1 MNVPLL
7 DLKAQYQGIKNE
19 IMAAAEEIFE
29 SQHFILGPRVETLEK
44 EIAEYCRSRFAVGV
58 SSGSDALLIS
68 LMAEGIGPGDRVL
81 TTPYT
86 FFATAGAIARTGAT
100 PVFADIEKDTYNLS
114 PADVKRVMEGLDE
127 AERSSVKALI
137 PVHLYGQCA
146 EMEPLVAIARQYGM
160 TVIEDAAQAIG
171 AEYRGNRAGAMG
183 DFGCFSFFP
192 SKNLG
197 AFGDGGIVTVQSEAL
212 HERLC
217 ILRGHGA
224 HPKYVHHL
232 VGGNFRLDALQ
243 AAIVSIKLPY
253 LDRWTEARRHNAQR
267 YRQLFAE
274 AGLEGRIQLPVDR
287 QDRHIYNQFV
297 IAVDSG
303 RDELR
308 QVLAKAGIGSEV
320 YYPVPLHLQECFSYL
335 GYKPGQFPVAEKAA
349 LHTLALPVYPELSES
364 QQHYVVETIA
374 RYMGEGG

>member
-7 DLKAQYQGIKNE
+7 DLKAQYPGIKNE
-19 IMAAAEEIFE
+19 VLAAAEEIFE
-29 SQHFILGPRVETLEK
+29 SQQFILGPRVEKLEK
-44 EIAEYCRSRFAVGV
+44 EIAEYCASRFSVGV
-58 SSGSDALLIS
+58 SSGSDALLIC
-68 LMAEGIGPGDRVL
+68 LMAVGIGSGDRVL

-86 FFATAGAIARTGAT
+86 FFATAGAIARTGAI
-100 PVFADIEKDTYNLS
+100 PVFADIDKDTYNLS
-114 PADVKRVMEGLDE
+114 FADARRVMEALDE
-127 AERSSVKALI
+127 AKRSSVKAVI

-146 EMEPLVAIARQYGM
+146 EMDPLLALAREYRM

-171 AEYRGNRAGAMG
+171 AEYRGRRAGAMG

-197 AFGDGGIVTVQSEAL
+197 AFGDGGIVTIQSEAL
-212 HERLC
+212 FERLR

-243 AAIVSIKLPY
+243 AAIVSIKLPH
-253 LDRWTEARRHNAQR
+253 LDRWTEARRRNAQR
-267 YRQLFAE
+267 YRRLFAA
-274 AGLEGRIQLPVDR
+274 AGLEDRIRLPVDC

-297 IAVDSG
+297 IAVDGG
-303 RDELR
+303 RDELKKA
-308 QVLAKAGIGSEV
+308 LAAAGVGSEV
-320 YYPVPLHLQECFSYL
+320 YYPIPLHLQECFAYL
-335 GYKPGQFPVAEKAA
+335 GYKPGDFPVAEEAA
-349 LHTLALPVYPELSES
+349 RRTLALPVYPELSES

-374 RYMGEGG
+374 GFMGEGG

>member
-19 IMAAAEEIFE
+19 VLAAAEEIFE
-29 SQHFILGPRVETLEK
+29 RQQFILGPRVEKLEK
-44 EIAEYCRSRFAVGV
+44 EIAQYCRSRFAVGV
-58 SSGSDALLIS
+58 SSGSDALLIC
-68 LMAEGIGPGDRVL
+68 LMADGIGPGDRVL

-100 PVFADIEKDTYNLS
+100 PVFADIEEDTYNLS
-114 PADVKRVMEGLDE
+114 PADVKRVMEELGE

-146 EMEPLVAIARQYGM
+146 EMEPLLAIARQYKM

-212 HERLC
+212 YERLR

-243 AAIVSIKLPY
+243 AAIVSIKLPH
-253 LDRWTEARRHNAQR
+253 LDRWTEARRHNARR
-267 YRQLFAE
+267 YRRLFAE
-274 AGLEGRIQLPVDR
+274 ASLEDRIRLPVDR

-308 QVLAKAGIGSEV
+308 QVLAEAGVGSEV
-320 YYPVPLHLQECFSYL
+320 YYPIPLHLQECFSYL

-374 RYMGEGG
+374 RYMGEDG

>member
-19 IMAAAEEIFE
+19 VMAAAEEIFE
-29 SQHFILGPRVETLEK
+29 SQQFILGPRVEKLEK
-44 EIAEYCRSRFAVGV
+44 EIAEYCASRFAVGV
-58 SSGSDALLIS
+58 SSGSDALLIC
-68 LMAEGIGPGDRVL
+68 LMADGIGPGDRVL

-100 PVFADIEKDTYNLS
+100 PVFADIEEDTYNLS
-114 PADVKRVMEGLDE
+114 PADVKQVMEALDE

-146 EMEPLVAIARQYGM
+146 EMEPLLAVARQYEM

-197 AFGDGGIVTVQSEAL
+197 AFGDGGIVTVQSETL
-212 HERLC
+212 YERLR

-243 AAIVSIKLPY
+243 AAIVSIKLPH
-253 LDRWTEARRHNAQR
+253 LDRWTEARRRNAQR
-267 YRQLFAE
+267 YRRLFAE
-274 AGLEGRIQLPVDR
+274 AGLEDRIRLPVDR

-308 QVLAKAGIGSEV
+308 QVLAQAGIGSEV
-320 YYPVPLHLQECFSYL
+320 YYPIPLHLQECFSYL
-335 GYKPGQFPVAEKAA
+335 GYQPGQFPVAEKAA

-374 RYMGEGG
+374 RFMGEGG

>member
-7 DLKAQYQGIKNE
+7 DLKAQYQGIKDD
-19 IMAAAEEIFE
+19 ILTVAQEIFD
-29 SQHFILGPRVETLEK
+29 SQHFILGPRVEKLEK
-44 EIAEYCRSRFAVGV
+44 QIAEYCRSRFAVGV

-68 LMAEGIGPGDRVL
+68 LMAAGIGPGDRVL

-100 PVFADIEKDTYNLS
+100 PVFADIEPDTYNLS
-114 PADVKRVMEGLDE
+114 AAEVRRVLESMDE
-127 AERSSVKALI
+127 RERSSVKAVV

-146 EMEPLVAIARQYGM
+146 EMDPILEIARRWKM

-171 AEYRGNRAGAMG
+171 AEYHGNRAGAMG

-197 AFGDGGIVTVQSEAL
+197 AFGDGGVVTIQAEAL
-212 HERLC
+212 DQRLR
-217 ILRGHGA
+217 ILRGHGT
-224 HPKYVHHL
+224 HPKYVHHM

-243 AAIVSIKLPY
+243 AAIVSIKLPH
-253 LDRWTEARRHNAQR
+253 LDGWTQARQENAQR
-267 YRQLFAE
+267 YRRLFAG
-274 AGLEGRIQLPVDR
+274 AGLEDRIRLPVDR

-297 IAVDSG
+297 IRVDSG

-308 QVLAKAGIGSEV
+308 QVLTEAGVGSEV
-320 YYPVPLHLQECFSYL
+320 YYPIPLHLQECFSYL
-335 GYKPGQFPVAEKAA
+335 GYRPGDFPVAEEAA
-349 LHTLALPVYPELSES
+349 RHTLALPVYPELSES
-364 QQHYVVETIA
+364 QQRYVVETIG
-374 RYMGEGG
+374 RFMREDG

>member
-19 IMAAAEEIFE
+19 VLAAAEEIFE
-29 SQHFILGPRVETLEK
+29 RQQFILGPRVEKLEK
-44 EIAEYCRSRFAVGV
+44 EIAQYCRSRFAVGV
-58 SSGSDALLIS
+58 SSGSDALLIC
-68 LMAEGIGPGDRVL
+68 LMADGIGPGDRVL

-100 PVFADIEKDTYNLS
+100 PVFADIEEDTYNLS
-114 PADVKRVMEGLDE
+114 PADVKRVMEELDE

-146 EMEPLVAIARQYGM
+146 EMEPLLAIARQYKM

-212 HERLC
+212 YERLR

-243 AAIVSIKLPY
+243 AAIVSIKLPH
-253 LDRWTEARRHNAQR
+253 LDRWTEARRHNARR
-267 YRQLFAE
+267 YRRLFAE
-274 AGLEGRIQLPVDR
+274 AGLEDRIRLPVDR

-308 QVLAKAGIGSEV
+308 QVLAEAGVGSEV
-320 YYPVPLHLQECFSYL
+320 YYPIPLHLQECFSYL

-364 QQHYVVETIA
+364 QQHYVVETIG
-374 RYMGEGG
+374 RYMGKGG

>member
-19 IMAAAEEIFE
+19 VLAAAEEIFE
-29 SQHFILGPRVETLEK
+29 RQQFILGPRVEKLEK
-44 EIAEYCRSRFAVGV
+44 EIAQYCRSRFAVGV
-58 SSGSDALLIS
+58 SSGSDALLIC
-68 LMAEGIGPGDRVL
+68 LMADGIGPGDRVL

-100 PVFADIEKDTYNLS
+100 PVFADIEEDTYNLS
-114 PADVKRVMEGLDE
+114 PADVKRVMEELDE

-146 EMEPLVAIARQYGM
+146 EMEPLLAIARQYKM

-212 HERLC
+212 YERLR

-243 AAIVSIKLPY
+243 AAIVSIKLPH
-253 LDRWTEARRHNAQR
+253 LDRWTEARRHNARR
-267 YRQLFAE
+267 YRRLFAE
-274 AGLEGRIQLPVDR
+274 ASLEDRIRLPVDR

-308 QVLAKAGIGSEV
+308 QVLAEAGVGSEV
-320 YYPVPLHLQECFSYL
+320 YYPIPLHLQECFSYL

-374 RYMGEGG
+374 RYMGEDG

>member
-19 IMAAAEEIFE
+19 VMAAAEEIFE
-29 SQHFILGPRVETLEK
+29 SQQFILGPRVEKLEK
-44 EIAEYCRSRFAVGV
+44 EIAEYCASRFAVGV
-58 SSGSDALLIS
+58 SSGSDALLIC
-68 LMAEGIGPGDRVL
+68 LMADGIGPGDRVL

-100 PVFADIEKDTYNLS
+100 PVFADIEEDTYNLS
-114 PADVKRVMEGLDE
+114 PADVKQVMEALDE

-146 EMEPLVAIARQYGM
+146 EMEPLLAIARHYEM

-197 AFGDGGIVTVQSEAL
+197 AFGDGGIVTVQSETL
-212 HERLC
+212 YERLR

-243 AAIVSIKLPY
+243 AAIVSIKLPH
-253 LDRWTEARRHNAQR
+253 LDRWTEARRRNAQR
-267 YRQLFAE
+267 YRRLFAE
-274 AGLEGRIQLPVDR
+274 AGLEDRIRLPVDR

-308 QVLAKAGIGSEV
+308 QVLAQAGIGSEV
-320 YYPVPLHLQECFSYL
+320 YYPIPLHLQECFSYL
-335 GYKPGQFPVAEKAA
+335 GYQPGQFPVAEKAA

-374 RYMGEGG
+374 RFMGEGG

>member
-19 IMAAAEEIFE
+19 VMAAAEEIFE
-29 SQHFILGPRVETLEK
+29 SQHFILGPRVEKLEK

-58 SSGSDALLIS
+58 SSGSDALLIC
-68 LMAEGIGPGDRVL
+68 LMADGIGPGDRVL

-100 PVFADIEKDTYNLS
+100 PVFADIEEDTYNLS
-114 PADVKRVMEGLDE
+114 PADVKRVMEELDE
-127 AERSSVKALI
+127 AERSSVKALM

-146 EMEPLVAIARQYGM
+146 EMEPLLAIARHYEM

-197 AFGDGGIVTVQSEAL
+197 AFGDGGIVTVQSETL
-212 HERLC
+212 YERLR

-243 AAIVSIKLPY
+243 AAIVSIKLPH

-267 YRQLFAE
+267 YRRLFTE
-274 AGLEGRIQLPVDR
+274 AGLEDRIRLPVDL

-308 QVLAKAGIGSEV
+308 QVLAEAGIGSEV
-320 YYPVPLHLQECFSYL
+320 YYPIPLHLQECFSYL

-364 QQHYVVETIA
+364 QQHYVVETIG
-374 RYMGEGG
+374 RFMGEGG